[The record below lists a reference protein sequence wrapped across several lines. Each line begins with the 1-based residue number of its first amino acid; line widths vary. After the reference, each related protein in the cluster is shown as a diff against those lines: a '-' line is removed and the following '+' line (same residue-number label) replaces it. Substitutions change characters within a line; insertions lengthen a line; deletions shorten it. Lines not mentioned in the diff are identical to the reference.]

1 MKTVYKFQL
10 GSSTLL
16 ELPRAAKVVHVEN
29 FFVWIELNPEAE
41 KNTVMNFEIFGTGH
55 TIPDEACHFGTFLEG
70 AFVWHLYVTEVKK

>member
-1 MKTVYKFQL
+1 MKVVYKYSVASGASIEFPQ
-10 GSSTLL
+10 
-16 ELPRAAKVVHVEN
+16 EAKVVHVEN